1 MFKLK
6 LIKGR
11 SYTGHGVNATHTRPL
26 VEVDKKKVSDALI
39 ASGYFSFVEE
49 LANTNDNKTG
59 GDKPLEKMTEKE
71 LEAYAAE
78 NGIDL
83 SGASKK
89 AEKLAA
95 IQQALA
101 ESDDGSGDDLFN
113 DEN

>member
-1 MFKLK
+1 MCKVK
-6 LIKGR
+6 LIKGL
-11 SYTGHGVNATHTRPL
+11 SYTGYGVHAT
-26 VEVDKKKVSDALI
+26 VESPCADVEKKEVADALV
-39 ASGYFSFVEE
+39 ASGYFSVI
-49 LANTNDNKTG
+49 DTG
-59 GDKPLEKMTEKE
+59 AHTDDGKNGAGKPLDKMTEKE

-101 ESDDGSGDDLFN
+101 EDDGNGADLFD
-113 DEN
+113 DED

>member
-6 LIKGR
+6 LNKGR
-11 SYTGHGVNATHTRPL
+11 SYTGYGVKVDALNPFIE
-26 VEVDKKKVSDALI
+26 VEKKEVSDALV
-39 ASGYFSFVEE
+39 ASGYFSFVDGGVN
-49 LANTNDNKTG
+49 ADNDKG

-71 LEAYAAE
+71 LDAYAAE

-89 AEKLAA
+89 ADKLAA

-101 ESDDGSGDDLFN
+101 GDDNADDLFG
-113 DEN
+113 DED

>member
-11 SYTGHGVNATHTRPL
+11 SYTGYGVKADALNPFI
-26 VEVDKKKVSDALI
+26 EVSKKEVSDALV
-39 ASGYFSFVEE
+39 ASGYFSFVEGE
-49 LANTNDNKTG
+49 VNADNDKG

-71 LEAYAAE
+71 LDAYAAE

-83 SGASKK
+83 SGAGKK
-89 AEKLAA
+89 ADKLAA

-101 ESDDGSGDDLFN
+101 EDDNAGDLFG
-113 DEN
+113 DEE

>member
-11 SYTGHGVNATHTRPL
+11 SYTGYGVKADALNPFIE
-26 VEVDKKKVSDALI
+26 VEKKEVSDTLV
-39 ASGYFSFVEE
+39 ASGYFSFVGE
-49 LANTNDNKTG
+49 LANTNDDKG
-59 GDKPLEKMTEKE
+59 GDKSLEKMTEKE
-71 LEAYAAE
+71 LDAYAAE

-89 AEKLAA
+89 ADKLAT

-101 ESDDGSGDDLFN
+101 EDDNSGDLFG
-113 DEN
+113 DEE

>member
-11 SYTGHGVNATHTRPL
+11 SYTGHGVKATAAAPF
-26 VEVDKKKVSDALI
+26 VEVDKKETSDALA

-49 LANTNDNKTG
+49 LADSNEGKD
-59 GDKPLEKMTEKE
+59 GDKPLEKLTEKE
-71 LEAYAAE
+71 LDAYAAE

-83 SGASKK
+83 SGAGKK
-89 AEKLAA
+89 ADKLAK

-101 ESDDGSGDDLFN
+101 ENAGTDGDLFG
-113 DEN
+113 DGD